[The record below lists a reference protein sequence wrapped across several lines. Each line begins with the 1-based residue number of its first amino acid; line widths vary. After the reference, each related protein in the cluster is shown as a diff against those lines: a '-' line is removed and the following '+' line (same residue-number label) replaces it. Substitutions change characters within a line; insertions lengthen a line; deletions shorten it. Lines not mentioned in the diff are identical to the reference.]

1 MPMDLEQFIRD
12 VPDFPKPG
20 IMFKDITP
28 LLRHPAALQEAI
40 DRLVA
45 PYAAAPPD
53 VLVAVEARGFLFAA
67 AAAVQLGCGVVP
79 VRKPGKLPAAT
90 NQITYELEYGSDA
103 LEIHSDALR
112 AGDRVVVIDDLLAT
126 GGTTV
131 AAVQLVR
138 ELGGEVIGSA
148 FLIELVFLNGRA
160 QLDDHP
166 VHSVIRIE

>member
-1 MPMDLEQFIRD
+1 MDLERFIRD
-12 VPDFPKPG
+12 IPDFPKQG

-28 LLRHPAALQEAI
+28 LLRDPDALREST

-45 PYAAAPPD
+45 PFRNAPPD
-53 VLVAVEARGFLFAA
+53 ALVAVEARGFLFAA

-90 NQITYELEYGSDA
+90 HQVTYELEYGSDT
-103 LEIHSDALR
+103 LEIHHDALQ
-112 AGDRVVVIDDLLAT
+112 AGDRVVVMDDLLAT

-138 ELGGEVIGSA
+138 ELGAEVIGSA
-148 FLIELVFLNGRA
+148 FLIELVFLNGRE

>member
-1 MPMDLEQFIRD
+1 MTFRISPSRESCSRTSRRCCGI
-12 VPDFPKPG
+12 PDA
-20 IMFKDITP
+20 
-28 LLRHPAALQEAI
+28 LRVAI
-40 DRLVA
+40 DQLVA
-45 PYAAAPPD
+45 PYRDAPPD
-53 VLVAVEARGFLFAA
+53 ALVAVEARGFLFAA

-90 NQITYELEYGSDA
+90 HQITYEFEYGSDA
-103 LEIHSDALR
+103 LEIHRDALQ
-112 AGDRVVVIDDLLAT
+112 AGDRVVVMDDLLAT
-126 GGTTV
+126 GGTTA

-138 ELGGEVIGSA
+138 ELGAEVTGSA